1 RHTRSKRD
9 WSSDVC
15 SSDLGELAGH
25 RRPVLA
31 GAGEHGDDL
40 AAGAFAVDLL
50 GGVEHGR
57 QRRVVAQGDGAGD
70 HPRALGDAELASD
83 LRSRAAHGQVDV
95 DVRVDEFGAFDE
107 GDPASEV
114 VDDGFGGAQDGGGGA
129 PDDLGPG
136 LLDDVRGVE
145 GLDRGHDLRVEAGGQ
160 TGEGEPG
167 QRRGVESVGV
177 DDVDVLV

>member
-1 RHTRSKRD
+1 
-9 WSSDVC
+9 
-15 SSDLGELAGH
+15 
-25 RRPVLA
+25 
-31 GAGEHGDDL
+31 
-40 AAGAFAVDLL
+40 
-50 GGVEHGR
+50 
-57 QRRVVAQGDGAGD
+57 
-70 HPRALGDAELASD
+70 
-83 LRSRAAHGQVDV
+83 RAAHGQVDV

-177 DDVDVLV
+177 DDVDVLVVLVKSEGGVRIGHREGSACCAYVVAELIVQFLGEPERAGSGRVAG